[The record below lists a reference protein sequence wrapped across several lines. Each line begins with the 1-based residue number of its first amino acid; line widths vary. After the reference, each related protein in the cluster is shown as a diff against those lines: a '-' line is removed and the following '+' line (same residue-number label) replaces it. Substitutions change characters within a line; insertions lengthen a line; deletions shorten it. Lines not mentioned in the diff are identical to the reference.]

1 MKGGD
6 RSGTEKSQI
15 SLLKEMLGNVVE
27 LLLVRLQMARV
38 DILDLKNT
46 LIKVLLRAIAAL
58 VLFLL
63 GFICFL
69 FGLNAVLSPLAKI
82 WVFFGLAVVSLL
94 VIAVLIMRVLSGL
107 KDQQACLQSTLK
119 GLQEDVAYIRGD
131 KRYSD
136 IEIKELDDDSR

>member
-1 MKGGD
+1 M
-6 RSGTEKSQI
+6 SGTEKSQI

-46 LIKVLLRAIAAL
+46 LIKVLLSAIAAL

-69 FGLNAVLSPLAKI
+69 FGLNAILSPLAKI

>member
-1 MKGGD
+1 M
-6 RSGTEKSQI
+6 SCQEKSQI

-46 LIKVLLRAIAAL
+46 LIKVLLSTVAAL
-58 VLFLL
+58 ILFLL
-63 GFICFL
+63 GFICLL

-82 WVFFGLAVVSLL
+82 WVFFGLAVLSLL
-94 VIAVLIMRVLSGL
+94 VIGLLVMNALSAL
-107 KDQQACLQSTLK
+107 KGQQACLQSTLK
-119 GLQEDVAYIRGD
+119 GFQDDVAYISGD

>member
-1 MKGGD
+1 M
-6 RSGTEKSQI
+6 SGTEKSQI

-46 LIKVLLRAIAAL
+46 LIKVLLSAIAAL

-82 WVFFGLAVVSLL
+82 WVFFGLAVASLL
-94 VIAVLIMRVLSGL
+94 VIAVLIIRVLSGL
-107 KDQQACLQSTLK
+107 KDQQACLQGTLK

>member
-1 MKGGD
+1 M
-6 RSGTEKSQI
+6 SGTEKSQI

-46 LIKVLLRAIAAL
+46 LIKVLLSAIAAL

-69 FGLNAVLSPLAKI
+69 FGLNAVLSPLVKI

>member
-1 MKGGD
+1 VKGGGM
-6 RSGTEKSQI
+6 SGQEKSQI

-46 LIKVLLRAIAAL
+46 LIKVLLSTVAAL
-58 VLFLL
+58 ILFLL
-63 GFICFL
+63 GFICLL

-82 WVFFGLAVVSLL
+82 WVFFGLAVLSLMVIGLL
-94 VIAVLIMRVLSGL
+94 VMNALSAL
-107 KDQQACLQSTLK
+107 KGQQACLQSTLK
-119 GLQEDVAYIRGD
+119 GLQDDVAYIRGD

>member
-1 MKGGD
+1 M
-6 RSGTEKSQI
+6 SGTEKSQI

-46 LIKVLLRAIAAL
+46 LIKVLLSAIAAL
-58 VLFLL
+58 GLFLL

>member
-1 MKGGD
+1 VKGGD
-6 RSGTEKSQI
+6 MSGTEKSQI

-46 LIKVLLRAIAAL
+46 LIKVLLSAIAAL

-82 WVFFGLAVVSLL
+82 WVFFGLAVVSVL

>member
-6 RSGTEKSQI
+6 ISGTEKSQI

-46 LIKVLLRAIAAL
+46 LIKVLLSAIAAL

>member
-1 MKGGD
+1 M
-6 RSGTEKSQI
+6 SGTEKSQI

-46 LIKVLLRAIAAL
+46 LIKVLLSTVAAL
-58 VLFLL
+58 ILFLL
-63 GFICFL
+63 GFICLL

-82 WVFFGLAVVSLL
+82 WVFFGLAVLSLL
-94 VIAVLIMRVLSGL
+94 VIGLLVMNALSAL
-107 KDQQACLQSTLK
+107 KGQQACLQSTLK
-119 GLQEDVAYIRGD
+119 GLQDDVAYIRGD

>member
-1 MKGGD
+1 M
-6 RSGTEKSQI
+6 SGTEKSQI

-46 LIKVLLRAIAAL
+46 LIKVLLSAIAAL

-94 VIAVLIMRVLSGL
+94 VITVLIMRVLSGL

>member
-1 MKGGD
+1 M
-6 RSGTEKSQI
+6 SGTEKSQI

-38 DILDLKNT
+38 DILVLKIMLMNVW
-46 LIKVLLRAIAAL
+46 LSASAAVVVVLGGLS
-58 VLFLL
+58 
-63 GFICFL
+63 CFL

-119 GLQEDVAYIRGD
+119 GLQEDVASIRGD

>member
-1 MKGGD
+1 M
-6 RSGTEKSQI
+6 SGTEKSQI

-46 LIKVLLRAIAAL
+46 LIKVLLSAIAAL

-94 VIAVLIMRVLSGL
+94 VIAV
-107 KDQQACLQSTLK
+107 
-119 GLQEDVAYIRGD
+119 
-131 KRYSD
+131 
-136 IEIKELDDDSR
+136 

>member
-1 MKGGD
+1 M
-6 RSGTEKSQI
+6 SGTEKSQI

>member
-1 MKGGD
+1 M
-6 RSGTEKSQI
+6 SGQEKSQI

-46 LIKVLLRAIAAL
+46 LIKVLLSTVAAL
-58 VLFLL
+58 ILFLL
-63 GFICFL
+63 GFICLL
-69 FGLNAVLSPLAKI
+69 FGLNAVLSPLTKI
-82 WVFFGLAVVSLL
+82 WVFFGLAVLSLL
-94 VIAVLIMRVLSGL
+94 VIGLLVMNALSAL
-107 KDQQACLQSTLK
+107 KGQQACLQSTLK
-119 GLQEDVAYIRGD
+119 GLQDDVAYIRGD

>member
-1 MKGGD
+1 M
-6 RSGTEKSQI
+6 SGTEKSQI

-27 LLLVRLQMARV
+27 LLFVRLQMARV

-46 LIKVLLRAIAAL
+46 LIKVLLSAIAAL

-94 VIAVLIMRVLSGL
+94 VIPVLIMRVLSGL

-136 IEIKELDDDSR
+136 IEINELDDDSR

>member
-1 MKGGD
+1 M
-6 RSGTEKSQI
+6 SGTEKSQI
-15 SLLKEMLGNVVE
+15 SLLKEMFGNVVE

-46 LIKVLLRAIAAL
+46 LIKVLLSAIAAL

>member
-1 MKGGD
+1 M
-6 RSGTEKSQI
+6 SGTEKSQI

-46 LIKVLLRAIAAL
+46 LIKVLLSAIAAL

-82 WVFFGLAVVSLL
+82 WVFFGLAVVSVL
-94 VIAVLIMRVLSGL
+94 VIAVLIMRLLSGL

>member
-1 MKGGD
+1 M
-6 RSGTEKSQI
+6 SGTEKSQI
-15 SLLKEMLGNVVE
+15 SLLKEMLGNVAE
-27 LLLVRLQMARV
+27 LLLVRLQMERV

-46 LIKVLLRAIAAL
+46 LIKVLLSAIAAL

>member
-1 MKGGD
+1 M
-6 RSGTEKSQI
+6 SGTEKSQI

-46 LIKVLLRAIAAL
+46 LIKVLLSAIAAL

-82 WVFFGLAVVSLL
+82 WVFFGLAVVSVL

-119 GLQEDVAYIRGD
+119 GLLEDVAYIRGD

>member
-1 MKGGD
+1 M
-6 RSGTEKSQI
+6 SGQEKSQI

-38 DILDLKNT
+38 DILALKNT
-46 LIKVLLRAIAAL
+46 LIKVLLSTVAAL
-58 VLFLL
+58 ILFLL
-63 GFICFL
+63 GFICLL

-82 WVFFGLAVVSLL
+82 WVFFGLAVLSLL
-94 VIAVLIMRVLSGL
+94 VIGLLVMNALSAL
-107 KDQQACLQSTLK
+107 KGQQACLQSTLK
-119 GLQEDVAYIRGD
+119 GLQDDVAYIRGD

>member
-1 MKGGD
+1 M
-6 RSGTEKSQI
+6 SGTEKSQI
-15 SLLKEMLGNVVE
+15 SLLKEMFGNVVE

-46 LIKVLLRAIAAL
+46 LIKVLLSAIAAL

-136 IEIKELDDDSR
+136 IEIKELEDDGR

>member
-1 MKGGD
+1 M
-6 RSGTEKSQI
+6 SGTEKSQI

-46 LIKVLLRAIAAL
+46 LIKVLLSAIAAL

-94 VIAVLIMRVLSGL
+94 VIAVLIMRVLSSL

>member
-1 MKGGD
+1 M
-6 RSGTEKSQI
+6 SGQEKSQI

-38 DILDLKNT
+38 VILDLKNT
-46 LIKVLLRAIAAL
+46 LIKVLLSTVAAL
-58 VLFLL
+58 ILFLL
-63 GFICFL
+63 GFICLL

-82 WVFFGLAVVSLL
+82 WVFFGLAVLSLMVIGLL
-94 VIAVLIMRVLSGL
+94 VMNALSAL
-107 KDQQACLQSTLK
+107 KGQQACLQSTLK
-119 GLQEDVAYIRGD
+119 GLQDDVAYIRGD

>member
-1 MKGGD
+1 M
-6 RSGTEKSQI
+6 SGTEKSQI
-15 SLLKEMLGNVVE
+15 SLLKERLGNVVE

-46 LIKVLLRAIAAL
+46 LIKVLLSAIAAL

>member
-1 MKGGD
+1 M
-6 RSGTEKSQI
+6 SGTEKSQI

-46 LIKVLLRAIAAL
+46 LIKVLLSAIAAL

>member
-1 MKGGD
+1 M
-6 RSGTEKSQI
+6 
-15 SLLKEMLGNVVE
+15 
-27 LLLVRLQMARV
+27 
-38 DILDLKNT
+38 
-46 LIKVLLRAIAAL
+46 
-58 VLFLL
+58 
-63 GFICFL
+63 
-69 FGLNAVLSPLAKI
+69 
-82 WVFFGLAVVSLL
+82 VSLL

>member
-1 MKGGD
+1 M
-6 RSGTEKSQI
+6 SGAEKSQI
-15 SLLKEMLGNVVE
+15 SLLKEMFGNVVE

-46 LIKVLLRAIAAL
+46 LIKVLLSAIAAL

-82 WVFFGLAVVSLL
+82 WVFFGLAVASLL
-94 VIAVLIMRVLSGL
+94 VITVLIIRVLSGL
-107 KDQQACLQSTLK
+107 KDQQACLQGTLN

>member
-1 MKGGD
+1 M
-6 RSGTEKSQI
+6 SGQEKSQI

-46 LIKVLLRAIAAL
+46 LIKVLLSTVAAL
-58 VLFLL
+58 ILFLL
-63 GFICFL
+63 GFICLL

-82 WVFFGLAVVSLL
+82 WVFFGLAVLSLMVIGLL
-94 VIAVLIMRVLSGL
+94 VMNALSAL
-107 KDQQACLQSTLK
+107 KGQQACLQSTLK
-119 GLQEDVAYIRGD
+119 GLHDDVAYIRGD

>member
-1 MKGGD
+1 M
-6 RSGTEKSQI
+6 SGTEKSQI

-46 LIKVLLRAIAAL
+46 LIKVLLSAIAAL

-119 GLQEDVAYIRGD
+119 GLQEDVAYIGGD

>member
-1 MKGGD
+1 M
-6 RSGTEKSQI
+6 SGTEKSQI

-46 LIKVLLRAIAAL
+46 LIKVLLSAIAAL

-69 FGLNAVLSPLAKI
+69 FGLNAVMSPLAKI

>member
-1 MKGGD
+1 M
-6 RSGTEKSQI
+6 
-15 SLLKEMLGNVVE
+15 LLS
-27 LLLVRLQMARV
+27 
-38 DILDLKNT
+38 
-46 LIKVLLRAIAAL
+46 AIAAL

>member
-1 MKGGD
+1 M
-6 RSGTEKSQI
+6 SGTEKSQI
-15 SLLKEMLGNVVE
+15 SLLKDMLGNVVE

-46 LIKVLLRAIAAL
+46 LIKVLLSAIAAL

-82 WVFFGLAVVSLL
+82 WVFFGLAVVSVL

>member
-1 MKGGD
+1 M
-6 RSGTEKSQI
+6 SGAEKSQI
-15 SLLKEMLGNVVE
+15 SLLKEMFGNVVE

-46 LIKVLLRAIAAL
+46 LIKVLLSAIAAL

>member
-1 MKGGD
+1 M
-6 RSGTEKSQI
+6 SGTEKSQI

-46 LIKVLLRAIAAL
+46 LIKVLLSAIAAL

-69 FGLNAVLSPLAKI
+69 FGLYAVLSPLAKI

>member
-1 MKGGD
+1 M
-6 RSGTEKSQI
+6 SGTEKSQI

-46 LIKVLLRAIAAL
+46 LIKVLLSAIAAL

-119 GLQEDVAYIRGD
+119 GLQEVVAYIRGD
-131 KRYSD
+131 MRYSD
-136 IEIKELDDDSR
+136 IEI

>member
-1 MKGGD
+1 M
-6 RSGTEKSQI
+6 SGTEKSQI

-38 DILDLKNT
+38 DILELKNT
-46 LIKVLLRAIAAL
+46 LIKVLLSAIAAL

>member
-1 MKGGD
+1 M
-6 RSGTEKSQI
+6 SGTEKSQI
-15 SLLKEMLGNVVE
+15 SLLKEMFGNIAE

-46 LIKVLLRAIAAL
+46 LIKVLLSAIAAL